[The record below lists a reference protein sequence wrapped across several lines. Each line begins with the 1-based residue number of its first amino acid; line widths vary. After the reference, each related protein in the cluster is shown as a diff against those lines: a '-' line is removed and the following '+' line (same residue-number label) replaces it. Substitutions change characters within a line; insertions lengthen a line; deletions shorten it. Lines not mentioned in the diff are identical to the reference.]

1 MHHSCNAGRDVGGR
15 ACPVSKRNQVGAL
28 AANERPALGNL
39 AAALK
44 AARAALPEAGASR
57 LGQHA
62 DLLTR
67 DRLSGLWAD
76 CLRAVQSD
84 RPAVGLRREAMGE
97 LSLDQLSAF
106 RSAVYDAVDATCL
119 AIAPGEARAL
129 ADWFAELFAQV
140 TSLQQQR
147 CEAAL
152 RHSEQRFRLAI
163 DRSTVAAFETDLDG
177 GFTWL
182 YNSKLPELVGNDMMG
197 TRINELMDAE
207 GSAAFEELK
216 RHAVATGVRSVIELP
231 LYIRSERLYRLFS
244 FEVRRDANGK
254 IVGFGGSAVDTTE
267 IKRTQAELN
276 CAVAFREQ
284 LMGILGHDL
293 RNPVSAVRGIAGLL
307 QLDEAL
313 PAKTKDA
320 LQRIDQA
327 AKRMSEMIETILDFT
342 RIQFHHCLPVSRS
355 NMDFGELCR
364 NVVDETL
371 AGHASREISVD
382 ICGNLRV
389 HWDYARM
396 AQVVSNL
403 LGNALTHGD
412 KKAPVQLIVKTDQT
426 RVTLDVTNRGPT
438 ISCEQAKTLFE
449 PFVQGRANGNRG
461 QYRGLGLGLYIARQ
475 VVASHGGALSVHSC
489 DGMTTFSVALPRETP
504 EH

>member
-1 MHHSCNAGRDVGGR
+1 MIN
-15 ACPVSKRNQVGAL
+15 RNQLAAL
-28 AANERPALGNL
+28 AASKRQAPSNL
-39 AAALK
+39 TAALN
-44 AARAALPEAGASR
+44 AARATLPETVASR
-57 LGQHA
+57 LGEHA
-62 DLLTR
+62 DLPTL
-67 DRLSGLWAD
+67 DRLSELWAD

-84 RPAVGLRREAMGE
+84 RPEIGLRREAIGE
-97 LSLDQLSAF
+97 LSLDELSAF
-106 RSAVYDAVDATCL
+106 RSAVYDAVDETCL
-119 AIAPGEARAL
+119 TIAPCEARAL

-140 TSLQQQR
+140 TSQQQQR
-147 CEAAL
+147 CEEAL

-163 DRSTVAAFETDLDG
+163 DRSTVAAFETDLHG

-182 YNSKLPELVGNDMMG
+182 YNSKLPELVGHDMMG
-197 TRINELMDAE
+197 TRINELMDSE

-231 LYIRSERLYRLFS
+231 LYIQSRQLYRLFS
-244 FEVRRDANGK
+244 FEVRRDTTGK
-254 IVGFGGSAVDTTE
+254 IIGFGGSAVDTTE

-276 CAVAFREQ
+276 LAVAFREQ

-307 QLDEAL
+307 QLDESL

-320 LQRIDQA
+320 LARIDQA

-371 AGHASREISVD
+371 AGHSSREISVEISGD
-382 ICGNLRV
+382 PRLHC
-389 HWDYARM
+389 DYARM

-412 KKAPVQLIVKTDQT
+412 KKAPVQLIVKTAPKL
-426 RVTLDVTNRGPT
+426 VTLDVTNRGPT

-449 PFVQGRANGNRG
+449 PFVQGRANGNPG
-461 QYRGLGLGLYIARQ
+461 QCRGLGLGLYIAKQ
-475 VVASHGGALSVHSC
+475 VVASHGGALSVHSW